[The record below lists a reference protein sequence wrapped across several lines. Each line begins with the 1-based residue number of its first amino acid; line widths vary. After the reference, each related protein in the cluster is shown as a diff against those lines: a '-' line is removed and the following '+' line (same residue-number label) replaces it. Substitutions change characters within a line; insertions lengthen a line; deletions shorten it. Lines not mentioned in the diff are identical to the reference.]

1 MSTAYLVLDDGMVFR
16 GTSWGPTGTTIAD
29 ITVSTQMTGYQGVLG
44 SPEAAGSIVLMT
56 TPHIGNVGVNDETS
70 SVLTAAG
77 IVVRE
82 PARRPSNWKSTGT
95 LETALHDHN
104 VIGISNVDTRA
115 VAIHLR
121 ESGRPMR
128 AAIISGEALPAY
140 SSAPQEFASTEVFAN
155 LMDILGTSKEA
166 H

>member
-16 GTSWGPTGTTIAD
+16 GTSWGATGTTIAD
-29 ITVSTQMTGYQGVLG
+29 VSVSTQMTGYQGVLS
-44 SPEAAGSIVLMT
+44 SPDSTGTIVLMT
-56 TPHIGNVGVNDETS
+56 APHIGNVGVNDETP

-77 IVVRE
+77 VVVRE
-82 PARRPSNWKSTGT
+82 PARRPSSWKSTGA
-95 LETALHDHN
+95 LETSLQDSK

-128 AAIISGEALPAY
+128 GAIISGEALAAFSP
-140 SSAPQEFASTEVFAN
+140 SSQEFVGIELFDNVMN
-155 LMDILGTSKEA
+155 ILGNSQEA
-166 H
+166 Y